1 MTGVIINN
9 DEYGSLNCPTCSGN
23 NLHQGAVHVWQRYT
37 EDAVTGTYTC
47 ADHKSSRVQAEA
59 DMGGNPSIRRDGM
72 TIEFEC
78 ENCSGSS
85 APHENPVNQK
95 KNYLHIVQ
103 HKGTTYL
110 SWNNLPL

>member
-1 MTGVIINN
+1 MTAVFIDNTEQGALV
-9 DEYGSLNCPTCSGN
+9 CPTCKGH

-37 EDAVTGTYTC
+37 EDATTGTYTC
-47 ADHKSSRVQAEA
+47 ADHKSSRVETEA
-59 DMGGNPSIRRDGM
+59 DMEGNPSRRRDGM

-78 ENCSGSS
+78 ESCFGQPT
-85 APHENPVNQK
+85 PHANPADQK

-110 SWNNLPL
+110 SWNNLPM